1 MRWLWTGTFCSPS
14 RFQIK
19 GTMIR
24 KTWDSICRRL
34 RPVLPWRLRT
44 VLVWIFVGL
53 LAVMQ
58 GCRQEEPRAVD
69 DLLLASAYSGRLY
82 ASDIPGIVPKG
93 SLPEDSMRIVKRYVD
108 NWVRQQV
115 FLHHATN
122 NLDLAKMD
130 FEKKIQDYKN
140 SLIIFAYETELVRND
155 LDTLVT
161 EAQVSEYYEQNHL
174 DFKLQESIVRVV
186 YVKVP
191 LDAPELGVLRR
202 LYRSGDPDDIALLE
216 DYCVQHAANYF
227 IEPDNWLLFSELLRE
242 IPLPVS
248 NPESYLT
255 QNRHVELTD
264 EYYRYLL
271 NIQDY
276 KLKGSVSPL
285 SFERENVRSILLN
298 RRRHAFVNQKREEF
312 FQQALQS
319 GSLET
324 FF

>member
-1 MRWLWTGTFCSPS
+1 
-14 RFQIK
+14 
-19 GTMIR
+19 MIR
-24 KTWDSICRRL
+24 KTWVSICRQI
-34 RPVLPWRLRT
+34 RPVFRTVLPWL
-44 VLVWIFVGL
+44 FVGL
-53 LAVMQ
+53 VVMQ
-58 GCRQEEPRAVD
+58 SGCRQEEPRAAD
-69 DLLLASAYSGRLY
+69 DLLLASVYSGRLY
-82 ASDIPGIVPKG
+82 ASDISGIVPKG
-93 SLPEDSMRIVKRYVD
+93 SLPEDSVRILKRYVD
-108 NWVRQQV
+108 NWLRQQV
-115 FLHHATN
+115 FLHHALEN
-122 NLDLAKMD
+122 MDLANLD

-140 SLIIFAYETELVRND
+140 SLIIFTYETQLVKND

-161 EAQVSEYYEQNHL
+161 EAQISEYYEQHHL

-191 LDAPELGVLRR
+191 LDAPEQGLLRR
-202 LYRSGDPDDIALLE
+202 LYRSSDPDDGALLE

-227 IEPDNWLLFSELLRE
+227 IESDNWLLFSELLRE
-242 IPLPVS
+242 IPLSVS

-264 EYYRYLL
+264 EYYRYFL

-298 RRRHAFVNQKREEF
+298 RRRHAFVNQKREEL

-324 FF
+324 FLF